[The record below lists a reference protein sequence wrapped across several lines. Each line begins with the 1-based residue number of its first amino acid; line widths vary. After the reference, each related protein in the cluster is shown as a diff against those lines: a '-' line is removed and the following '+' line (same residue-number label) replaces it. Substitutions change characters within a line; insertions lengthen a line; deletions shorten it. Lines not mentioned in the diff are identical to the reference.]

1 MVFSTDPLN
10 LNSSGLHFIVA
21 FPENIAHYHPT
32 NATIEIELTSVQGQA
47 SITFSSFPFNGEQSI
62 NLESG
67 SARYFKPPSKLE
79 LRRNQIS
86 SHTVQ
91 ITSDKLINVRTI
103 NRKHQSIQ
111 TSLVKASDK
120 FGKLYKIPPMPSK
133 IAEQS
138 LSPSEVPEAAPFT
151 VIVIN
156 NGAENHVTWKG
167 DTVEVQEV
175 SLQPFNLAQFWMSK
189 DVTYEVETSEPV
201 SVLFGHPCATIF
213 NCICGM
219 LVTPLDPV
227 SQTKLNFFIPPDFT
241 TNGEDEASLLIAD
254 QSSPLPYDPNRPAVT
269 SVGSVV
275 FHRPGLLLN
284 IIPEEDFATC
294 FQIIDIR
301 FELMKA
307 KAIVVVHKD
316 YKDLVHDG
324 SVPLSGSDWNDI
336 KTTDYVSKSIP
347 LTKTTNVFWN
357 PKAMMV
363 YHMGSNGT
371 MLFGNPAPIFSK
383 YTSLKGCIM
392 TPEVVNMGDVAMG
405 WRESIQYCRNLELD
419 LASMDGTELRFL
431 APKLHAM
438 NETLKQVWIGFRR
451 SSLTGEWYRLSKT
464 KIENT
469 HWGEGEP
476 GEPDEGQC
484 AMMSLDPDKDFGWS
498 DESCCT
504 AAVPLCY
511 RDPILVGSD
520 K

>member
-1 MVFSTDPLN
+1 MSP
-10 LNSSGLHFIVA
+10 GLHFVTA
-21 FPENIAHYHPT
+21 FPENIAHYHPSYGSNKIEVT
-32 NATIEIELTSVQGQA
+32 SLQDNAGIIVSTFKGN
-47 SITFSSFPFNGEQSI
+47 ITATMMKGEVKIFPVPGE
-62 NLESG
+62 
-67 SARYFKPPSKLE
+67 LE
-79 LRRNQIS
+79 LQRNTIS
-86 SHTVQ
+86 SNILQ
-91 ITSDKLINVRTI
+91 IRSDKPIIARTF
-103 NRKHQSIQ
+103 NRKDQSIQ
-111 TSLVKASDK
+111 TSLLKASDK

-156 NGAENHVTWKG
+156 NGAENNVKWKG
-167 DTVEVQEV
+167 DTVVMQEV

-189 DVTYEVETSEPV
+189 DVTYEVEATEPV
-201 SVLFGHPCATIF
+201 SVLFGHPCATVF
-213 NCICGM
+213 NCTCGM

-227 SQTKLNFFIPPDFT
+227 SWTKLNFFIPPDFM
-241 TNGEDEASLLIAD
+241 TNNEDEASLLIAD
-254 QSSPLPYDPNRPAVT
+254 QGSPLPYDPNHPTVK

-284 IIPEEDFATC
+284 IIPEEDFSTGFLINNDPSLEPLSAY
-294 FQIIDIR
+294 
-301 FELMKA
+301 A
-307 KAIVVVHKD
+307 VVVVDKNQR
-316 YKDLVHDG
+316 DLVHHG
-324 SVPLSGSDWNDI
+324 SETLSGSDWNDI
-336 KTTDYVSKSIP
+336 NTTNYVSKTVP
-347 LTKTTNVFWN
+347 LIENENVFWH
-357 PKAMMV
+357 PKAMMAV
-363 YHMGSNGT
+363 YHMGSIGT
-371 MLFGNPAPIFSK
+371 MMYGNPAPIISK
-383 YTSLKGCIM
+383 DTSLGGSVL

-405 WRESIQYCRNLELD
+405 WRESIQFCKDLGLD
-419 LASMDGTELRFL
+419 LASMDGTDMRFL

-438 NETLKQVWIGFRR
+438 NKSLKQVWIGFRR

-476 GEPDEGQC
+476 GEPEEGQC

-511 RDPILVGSD
+511 KDPILL